1 MKFVVATVFLA
12 TLVAYLFARPLLDEI
27 PLIPPADVDMP
38 VRDMDMMP
46 PPMMGSPTMDD
57 DEFPP
62 PFSQS
67 DDLPIMNDVLDKVF
81 GDKDWDLIDED
92 EEDES
97 LPSVQDV
104 VEIVKNNNTDKTGEW
119 NVVSTEVDDEG
130 NQHVVLVSKDNSTV
144 LDMVIRQI
152 EFKISNDTTTISND
166 ITSTTTRTTNGT
178 RVDAKASTET
188 TQVTTSVQE
197 NSTTTPIPDQ
207 VKKPVTKRDT
217 EASVDTNGSEVMLKK
232 HVSTTGSEDYL

>member
-27 PLIPPADVDMP
+27 PLGPPADVDMP